1 MSKEKRLIILIIVYI
16 ISVLCIMLSQL
27 FKGILGLIFPIVLNI
42 IIAIITVFAMKIT
55 KMEIDTNYKNYKQY
69 IIGIDL
75 CALLI
80 LLFGIIPLSCGTN
93 FFVGSRQEFSLFAFI
108 YYLFQYIVIIGPVE
122 ELLFRFYI
130 QDTIKDFLP
139 NLKWISVIVSSIL
152 FGAFH
157 VDFNLMSYIIKACMV
172 SFLALFFGGVKY
184 YFDKDF
190 GYFGLALCHGLYDFL
205 LYVISLTIA

>member
-1 MSKEKRLIILIIVYI
+1 
-16 ISVLCIMLSQL
+16 MLSQL
-27 FKGILGLIFPIVLNI
+27 FKGIFPIVLNI

-93 FFVGSRQEFSLFAFI
+93 FFVGSRQEFNLFAFI

-139 NLKWISVIVSSIL
+139 NLKWISFIVSSIL

-157 VDFNLMSYIIKACMV
+157 VDFNLMPYIIKACML

-190 GYFGLALCHGLYDFL
+190 GYL
-205 LYVISLTIA
+205 LYVMDYMTFYYMLLG

>member
-16 ISVLCIMLSQL
+16 ISVLCVMLSQL
-27 FKGILGLIFPIVLNI
+27 FKGILGLIFPIVFNI

-93 FFVGSRQEFSLFAFI
+93 FFVGPRQEFSRFAFI
-108 YYLFQYIVIIGPVE
+108 YNLFQYIVIIGPVE

-139 NLKWISVIVSSIL
+139 NLKWISVIVSSII

-157 VDFNLMSYIIKACMV
+157 VNFNLMFYIIKACSV
-172 SFLALFFGGVKY
+172 SFLGLFFGGVEY

-205 LYVISLTIA
+205 LDVISLTLA

>member
-16 ISVLCIMLSQL
+16 ISVLCVMLSQL
-27 FKGILGLIFPIVLNI
+27 FKGILALIFPIVLNI

-93 FFVGSRQEFSLFAFI
+93 FFVGPREEFSLFAFI
-108 YYLFQYIVIIGPVE
+108 YYLFQYIVIIGPV
-122 ELLFRFYI
+122 
-130 QDTIKDFLP
+130 
-139 NLKWISVIVSSIL
+139 
-152 FGAFH
+152 
-157 VDFNLMSYIIKACMV
+157 
-172 SFLALFFGGVKY
+172 
-184 YFDKDF
+184 
-190 GYFGLALCHGLYDFL
+190 
-205 LYVISLTIA
+205 

>member
-27 FKGILGLIFPIVLNI
+27 FKGILVLIFPIVLNI
-42 IIAIITVFAMKIT
+42 IIAIITVFAMIIT

-93 FFVGSRQEFSLFAFI
+93 FFVGLRQEFSLFAFI
-108 YYLFQYIVIIGPVE
+108 YNLFQYIVIIGPVE

-157 VDFNLMSYIIKACMV
+157 VNFNLMSYIIKACSV

>member
-16 ISVLCIMLSQL
+16 ISVLCVMLSQL
-27 FKGILGLIFPIVLNI
+27 FKGILALIFPIVLNI
-42 IIAIITVFAMKIT
+42 IIAIITVFAMIIT

-80 LLFGIIPLSCGTN
+80 LLFGIIPLSCGIN
-93 FFVGSRQEFSLFAFI
+93 VVGSREEFSLFAFI
-108 YYLFQYIVIIGPVE
+108 YNLFQYIVIIGPVE

-139 NLKWISVIVSSIL
+139 NLKWISFIVSSIL

-157 VDFNLMSYIIKACMV
+157 VDFNLMPYIIKACML

>member
-16 ISVLCIMLSQL
+16 ISVLCVMLSQL
-27 FKGILGLIFPIVLNI
+27 FKGILGLIFPIVFNI

-80 LLFGIIPLSCGTN
+80 LLFGIIPLSCGIN
-93 FFVGSRQEFSLFAFI
+93 VVGSREEFSLFAFI
-108 YYLFQYIVIIGPVE
+108 YNLFQYIVIIGPVE

-157 VDFNLMSYIIKACMV
+157 VNFNLMFYIIKACSV
-172 SFLALFFGGVKY
+172 SFLGLFFGGVKY

>member
-27 FKGILGLIFPIVLNI
+27 FKGILVLIFPIVLNI
-42 IIAIITVFAMKIT
+42 IIAIITVFAMIIT

-75 CALLI
+75 CALLF

-93 FFVGSRQEFSLFAFI
+93 FFVGPREEFSLFAFI
-108 YYLFQYIVIIGPVE
+108 YNLFQYIVIIGPVE

-157 VDFNLMSYIIKACMV
+157 VNFNLMSYIIKACSV

>member
-1 MSKEKRLIILIIVYI
+1 MSKEKRLIILIIVCI
-16 ISVLCIMLSQL
+16 ISVLCVMLSQL
-27 FKGILGLIFPIVLNI
+27 FKGILGLIFPIVFNI

-93 FFVGSRQEFSLFAFI
+93 FFVGSRQEFNLFAFI

-139 NLKWISVIVSSIL
+139 NLKWISFIVSSIL

-157 VDFNLMSYIIKACMV
+157 VDFNLMPYIIKACML

-190 GYFGLALCHGLYDFL
+190 GYL
-205 LYVISLTIA
+205 LYVMDYMTFYYMLLG

>member
-1 MSKEKRLIILIIVYI
+1 MSKEKRLIILIIVCI
-16 ISVLCIMLSQL
+16 ISVLCVMLSQL
-27 FKGILGLIFPIVLNI
+27 ILGLIFPIVFNI

-93 FFVGSRQEFSLFAFI
+93 FVGSREEFSLFAFI

-139 NLKWISVIVSSIL
+139 NLKWISVIVSSII

-157 VDFNLMSYIIKACMV
+157 VNFNLMFYIIKACSV
-172 SFLALFFGGVKY
+172 SFLGLFFGGVKY

>member
-80 LLFGIIPLSCGTN
+80 LLFGIIPLSCGIN
-93 FFVGSRQEFSLFAFI
+93 VVGSREEFSLFAFI
-108 YYLFQYIVIIGPVE
+108 YNLFQYIVIIGPVE

-139 NLKWISVIVSSIL
+139 NLKWISVIVSSII

-157 VDFNLMSYIIKACMV
+157 VGFNLMSYIIKVCMI
-172 SFLALFFGGVKY
+172 SFLGLFFGGVKY

-205 LYVISLTIA
+205 LYVIRLTIA

>member
-27 FKGILGLIFPIVLNI
+27 FKGIFPIVLNI
-42 IIAIITVFAMKIT
+42 IIAIITVFAMIIT

-93 FFVGSRQEFSLFAFI
+93 FFVGKRQEFNLFAFI

-157 VDFNLMSYIIKACMV
+157 FDFNLMSYIIKVCMI

-190 GYFGLALCHGLYDFL
+190 GYL
-205 LYVISLTIA
+205 LYVMDYMTFYYMLLG

>member
-1 MSKEKRLIILIIVYI
+1 MSKEKRLIILIIVCI
-16 ISVLCIMLSQL
+16 ISVLCVMLSQL
-27 FKGILGLIFPIVLNI
+27 ILGLIFPIVLNI

-93 FFVGSRQEFSLFAFI
+93 FFVGPRQEFSRFAFI
-108 YYLFQYIVIIGPVE
+108 YNLFQYIVIIGPVE

-157 VDFNLMSYIIKACMV
+157 VNFNLMFYIIKACSV

-205 LYVISLTIA
+205 LDVISLTLA

>member
-27 FKGILGLIFPIVLNI
+27 FKGIFPIVLNI

-93 FFVGSRQEFSLFAFI
+93 FFVGSRQEFNLFAFI

-157 VDFNLMSYIIKACMV
+157 VTFNLMSYIIKVCMI